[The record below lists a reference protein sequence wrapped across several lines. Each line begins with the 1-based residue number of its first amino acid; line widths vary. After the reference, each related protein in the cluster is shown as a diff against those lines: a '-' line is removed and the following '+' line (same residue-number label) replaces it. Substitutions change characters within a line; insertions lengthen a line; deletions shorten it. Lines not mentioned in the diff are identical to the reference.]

1 MTKKKVAHI
10 FIGTILVIANLTA
23 CQQSDNRVVSDRQS
37 TGENDIAETTKQADT
52 QDIDTITLNG
62 KEYYMIATE
71 LQLRSISTYG
81 LNKNYMQ
88 QNDIEISDEEWIPIG
103 TSDNPF
109 TGSYNGNGF
118 KIIGFTDKHSDSTLF
133 GSTNSADLY
142 NITFQTKIQKM
153 LITKKGFA
161 KTRTNVRFMIY
172 FLNIIENIELIR

>member
-1 MTKKKVAHI
+1 MTKKKVAPF
-10 FIGTILVIANLTA
+10 FIGIIIVAASLTA
-23 CQQSDNRVVSDRQS
+23 CQQSDTR
-37 TGENDIAETTKQADT
+37 G
-52 QDIDTITLNG
+52 IDTITLNG

-81 LNKNYMQ
+81 LDKNYMQ

-133 GSTNSADLY
+133 GSANGADLY
-142 NITFQTKIQKM
+142 NITFSYKNT
-153 LITKKGFA
+153 
-161 KTRTNVRFMIY
+161 
-172 FLNIIENIELIR
+172 ENIDIEEKVCKNEDKCQIYDIFSE